1 MAKKDSIRISGLPPG
16 FAEAA
21 FSNAERQLPKLGKRI
36 QSGVPRQY
44 STGIRVERNRSGRPV
59 LLVAITEPNG
69 AAIEAKHGD
78 LKRSSAQQG
87 LEINPYGGG

>member
-1 MAKKDSIRISGLPPG
+1 MSVGRLPPG

-21 FSNAERQLPKLGKRI
+21 FDKAEADLPKLGKRI
-36 QSGVPRQY
+36 QAGVPRQY

-78 LKRSSAQQG
+78 LKRSAAQQG
-87 LEINPYGGG
+87 LDVNPYGGG

>member
-1 MAKKDSIRISGLPPG
+1 MAKKGMRVGRLPPG

-21 FSNAERQLPKLGKRI
+21 FDKAEADLPKLGKRI
-36 QSGVPRQY
+36 QAGVPRQY

-78 LKRSSAQQG
+78 LKRSAAQQG
-87 LEINPYGGG
+87 LDINPYGGG